1 MQDYSVKRR
10 VWALMPPRLNRWLVE
25 LGNAGVLKDKSAIL
39 VEHKGFATNAVKS
52 GLNGLIVSR
61 LLMYYFALLRTV
73 MSTLER
79 NFINFGCWISFIIDF
94 LIT

>member
-52 GLNGLIVSR
+52 GLKWANR
-61 LLMYYFALLRTV
+61 LALVNVLLCFAENCNV
-73 MSTLER
+73 
-79 NFINFGCWISFIIDF
+79 NFRAKFH
-94 LIT
+94 